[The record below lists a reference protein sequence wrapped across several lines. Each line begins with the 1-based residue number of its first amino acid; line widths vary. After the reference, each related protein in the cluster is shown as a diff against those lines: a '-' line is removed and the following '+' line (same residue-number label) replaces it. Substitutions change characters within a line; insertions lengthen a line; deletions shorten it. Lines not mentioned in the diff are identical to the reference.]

1 MYASSAAT
9 LVHEALASLA
19 QSNRE
24 GAHARTV
31 CVCVRNVSQPATQ
44 PATQQA
50 HKQARKQESKTARQ
64 QDSKTARKQ
73 LSSKRAAGGR
83 RSTHCWLIADSNA
96 LAASMS
102 MGFCTSSISE
112 PAEKRVSFCECFSP
126 MFVPSLSW

>member
-9 LVHEALASLA
+9 LVHEALASLHRA
-19 QSNRE
+19 TARQRTH
-24 GAHARTV
+24 ARTHARTV
-31 CVCVRNVSQPATQ
+31 CVCQKRQPASQ

-64 QDSKTARKQ
+64 QESNQA
-73 LSSKRAAGGR
+73 SKRAAGR
-83 RSTHCWLIADSNA
+83 WRSTHCWLIADSNA